1 LRLKDFT
8 VKLAKLI
15 AKDAKESTILKAELA
30 PRQIPIP
37 RRRRTIEEFF
47 RFRGRPGVFVSLLPL
62 FPLDLVLFP
71 GTPLPLHIFE
81 PRYREMI
88 SECLEQKI
96 SFGVVRAKEEG
107 VAEIG
112 CTAEI
117 ITVAKKYPDG
127 RMDITTEGRE
137 RFEVMQINQERPFLR
152 AEVLYLQDEPEK
164 PTQEE
169 IARAVKLQ
177 GEIVALAGSG
187 PADPSANE
195 DSQLSFNLVAPL
207 PLDLDFKQTL
217 LGMKSEAERMQ
228 AVITYLEAIL
238 PNLRRTVRV
247 RQKASGNGHAH

>member
-1 LRLKDFT
+1 M
-8 VKLAKLI
+8 
-15 AKDAKESTILKAELA
+15 
-30 PRQIPIP
+30 
-37 RRRRTIEEFF
+37 
-47 RFRGRPGVFVSLLPL
+47 SLLPL
-62 FPLDLVLFP
+62 FPLDVVLFP

-88 SECLEQKI
+88 SECLDRKM

-127 RMDITTEGRE
+127 RMDIVTEGRE
-137 RFEVMQINQERPFLR
+137 RFEVMQVNQERSFLQ

-164 PTQEE
+164 ATAEE
-169 IARAVKLQ
+169 IAQAVKLQ
-177 GEIVALAGSG
+177 GEIIELAGST
-187 PADPSANE
+187 PPNPSESEDPR
-195 DSQLSFNLVAPL
+195 LSFNLVGPL

-228 AVITYLEAIL
+228 AVISYFEAIL

-247 RQKASGNGHAH
+247 RQKAGGNGHVH